1 MEQEQRRE
9 RNTRA
14 HLHSFSVV
22 ICTRNRAQLL
32 RRAAQAVFDQD
43 YPKPLYELIVVDNAS
58 TDETQQIAAELAT
71 ESPVDFRLIVEPR
84 LGVSWARNHAAKIA
98 NFEYVAYLD
107 DDTFART
114 DWLRAL
120 NATIDE
126 HSASAVGGRV
136 EEIYED
142 GFVPPAWFDC
152 RYFKGFFRLDYVG
165 QRPPVFRIRYP
176 DYFGAGNCAY
186 AKVLFDHFGGFPTH
200 LGPQGKKRLKGE
212 ESYLNLV
219 LERGGVSLYYT
230 DHAVVHHL
238 VSRQQ
243 VTRRK
248 LLQASYL
255 GGIELARIEAM
266 AAGPR
271 ETLRTMLAR
280 LRDLGVLGLRLL
292 RSPRHEHVFCTFCQF
307 VRCVFFLLEASRLLI
322 MRSLRRA
329 FRRPT
334 RGVT

>member
-9 RNTRA
+9 RNTHA

-32 RRAAQAVFDQD
+32 RRAAEAVFDQD
-43 YPKPLYELIVVDNAS
+43 YPKSLYELIIVDNAS
-58 TDETQQIAAELAT
+58 ADETQQIAGELAA
-71 ESPVDFRLIVEPR
+71 ESPVTFRLVVEPR

-98 NFEYVAYLD
+98 TFAYVAYLD
-107 DDTFART
+107 DDTFARM

-136 EEIYED
+136 EEMYED
-142 GFVPPAWFDC
+142 AFVPPTWFDC
-152 RYFKGFFRLDYVG
+152 RYFKGFFRLNYDG

-212 ESYLNLV
+212 ESYLNLL

-230 DHAVVHHL
+230 DHAVVDHL

-255 GGIELARIEAM
+255 GGIELALIEAT

-271 ETLRTMLAR
+271 ETLRTMLAQ
-280 LRDLGVLGLRLL
+280 LRDLGVLALRLL
-292 RSPRHEHVFCTFCQF
+292 RAPRHVHVFCTFCQL
-307 VRCVFFLLEASRLLI
+307 VRCASFLLEASRLLI
-322 MRSLRRA
+322 VLALRRA
-329 FRRPT
+329 FRRGI
-334 RGVT
+334 RGAT

>member
-9 RNTRA
+9 RNTQA

-32 RRAAQAVFDQD
+32 RRAAEAVFDQD
-43 YPKPLYELIVVDNAS
+43 YPKSLYELIVVDNAS
-58 TDETQQIAAELAT
+58 VDETPQIAGELAT
-71 ESPVDFRLIVEPR
+71 ESPVAFRLVVEPR

-98 NFEYVAYLD
+98 TFEYVAYLD
-107 DDTFART
+107 DDTFARS

-126 HSASAVGGRV
+126 HGASAVGGRV
-136 EEIYED
+136 EEMYE
-142 GFVPPAWFDC
+142 GAFVPPTWFDC
-152 RYFKGFFRLDYVG
+152 RYFKGFFRLNYDG
-165 QRPPVFRIRYP
+165 QRPPVFRIHYP

-186 AKVLFDHFGGFPTH
+186 AKVLFDRFGGFPTH
-200 LGPQGKKRLKGE
+200 LGPRGKKRLKGE
-212 ESYLNLV
+212 ESYLNLL

-255 GGIELARIEAM
+255 GGIELALIEAT

-271 ETLRTMLAR
+271 ETLRTMLAQ
-280 LRDLGVLGLRLL
+280 LRDLGALALRLL
-292 RSPRHEHVFCTFCQF
+292 SAPRHAHVYCTFCQL
-307 VRCVFFLLEASRLLI
+307 VRCVFFLLEASRLLTVGA
-322 MRSLRRA
+322 LRRA
-329 FRRPT
+329 FRRPIP
-334 RGVT
+334 GVT